1 MVRFNSITINTISA
15 YLVAEGSVLDGAD
28 PVVGEVQVVESL
40 IELEA
45 VTDCG
50 HPGVVDDEAGDVRVE
65 GDGED
70 GEGGVGAGDAQLV
83 IVAVTACKEER
94 KR

>member
-1 MVRFNSITINTISA
+1 M
-15 YLVAEGSVLDGAD
+15 
-28 PVVGEVQVVESL
+28 ESL

-45 VTDCG
+45 VTDRAD
-50 HPGVVDDEAGDVRVE
+50 PRPLDDEAGDVRVE

-83 IVAVTACKEER
+83 VVAVTACKEER